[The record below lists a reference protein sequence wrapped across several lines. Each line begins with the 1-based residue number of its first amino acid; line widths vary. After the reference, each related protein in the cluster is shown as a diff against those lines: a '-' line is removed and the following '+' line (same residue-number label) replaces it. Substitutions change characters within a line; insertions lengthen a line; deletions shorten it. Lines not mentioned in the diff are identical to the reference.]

1 MVFKGLLQSP
11 FQPLQFRLPF
21 PLQPANGLRHSRFVS
36 HPQPLA
42 HPAPPRRGV
51 LAQPPRYGCKCPAAI
66 SSPPPGWLRASPAA
80 GDNGCSSSPR
90 HGCANRSSHT
100 PRPALPATGLLAEL
114 DCEEPGEKGG
124 SARTSTR
131 YSRYRNF
138 SGLMCPTVS
147 KYLRGR
153 NTSSTSTME
162 TVEPLNQYSGNVFN
176 APPKQ

>member
-1 MVFKGLLQSP
+1 MQQAVP
-11 FQPLQFRLPF
+11 QPVQD
-21 PLQPANGLRHSRFVS
+21 QLRHSLYLAECTTYV
-36 HPQPLA
+36 PLLGPDCTLEKLSA
-42 HPAPPRRGV
+42 
-51 LAQPPRYGCKCPAAI
+51 
-66 SSPPPGWLRASPAA
+66 
-80 GDNGCSSSPR
+80 SSSAPDGAVGIR
-90 HGCANRSSHT
+90 VRKAGKPEVTLYFDKDS
-100 PRPALPATGLLAEL
+100 GLLAEL

-131 YSRYRNF
+131 YSGYRNF

-162 TVEPLNQYSGNVFN
+162 TVEPLNQYFGNVFN